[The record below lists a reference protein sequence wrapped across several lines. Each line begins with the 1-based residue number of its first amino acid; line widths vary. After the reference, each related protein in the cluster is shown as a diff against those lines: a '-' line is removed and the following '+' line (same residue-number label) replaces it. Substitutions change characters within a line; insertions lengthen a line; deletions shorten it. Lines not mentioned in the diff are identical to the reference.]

1 MLRSLTGKGILA
13 PYIGS
18 GYASL
23 WGGASAVAG
32 AIWVFLSFA
41 FLFMTRSI
49 HVYPYDCYGNILS
62 PREHAAKTVPQH
74 GSKCGSWPV
83 MFASEVVR
91 YHRRL
96 S

>member
-1 MLRSLTGKGILA
+1 MF
-13 PYIGS
+13 GS
-18 GYASL
+18 GYALL
-23 WGGASAVAG
+23 WREAATVAG
-32 AIWVFLSFA
+32 SVWVFPSFA
-41 FLFMTRSI
+41 FYFMTRS

-62 PREHAAKTVPQH
+62 PREHAAKTVAQH